1 MTTLKTFEK
10 MNTSARTMYNIF
22 KDDCYVET
30 LEVFYVETLEVFY
43 VEDEPTADH
52 DDKLKE
58 AVIRRMEL
66 EESGAKVKFVD
77 YSKSQVR

>member
-22 KDDCYVET
+22 KDDC
-30 LEVFYVETLEVFY
+30 YVETLEVFY